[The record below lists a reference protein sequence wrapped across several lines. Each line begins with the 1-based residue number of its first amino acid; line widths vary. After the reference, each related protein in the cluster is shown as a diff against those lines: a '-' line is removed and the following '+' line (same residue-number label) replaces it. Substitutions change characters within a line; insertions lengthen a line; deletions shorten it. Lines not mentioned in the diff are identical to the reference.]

1 MADRDEIIAKIR
13 ALRAKAEDAAAT
25 EAEAMAAAEF
35 AARLLTKHD
44 IKPDELAEV
53 AKSEGVVS
61 GFRQGKVLHPVAQ
74 YTGWAIQQFTETRCY
89 FNRGEAK
96 YIGLEEDVL
105 MAVYLTEM
113 LIGAGKRAWVAYSEE
128 SRLDKIGFARLQVA
142 RVSFFRGF
150 AGRVSDRL
158 MELKEQRDLARQTTQ
173 GDSNSTALVVV
184 KSEIIKRTMEEQG
197 IAISGKV
204 KSHDVIDGAMMRKG
218 AVHGDK
224 VNLGRPFGSNQTMGE
239 LI

>member
-1 MADRDEIIAKIR
+1 MANRDEIIAKIR

-25 EAEAMAAAEF
+25 ETEAMAAAEF

-53 AKSEGVVS
+53 AKSEGTVS

-74 YTGWAIQQFTETRCY
+74 YTGWAIQQFTETRCC
-89 FNRGEAK
+89 FIQGEAK

-113 LIGAGKRAWVAYSEE
+113 LIGAGKRAWVTHAEE
-128 SRLDKIGFARLQVA
+128 LGHVKFGKLQVL
-142 RVSFFRGF
+142 RVSFFMGF
-150 AGRVSDRL
+150 AQRVSSRL
-158 MELKEQRDLARQTTQ
+158 MELKGQRDAARQATQ
-173 GDSNSTALVVV
+173 GSSNSNALVIV

-197 IAISGKV
+197 IVIGGSI
-204 KSHDVIDGAMMRKG
+204 KSHDVVDGFMMRQG
-218 AVHGDK
+218 AAHGDK
-224 VNLGRPFGSNQTMGE
+224 VNLGRPFGGNQSMGE
-239 LI
+239 LA